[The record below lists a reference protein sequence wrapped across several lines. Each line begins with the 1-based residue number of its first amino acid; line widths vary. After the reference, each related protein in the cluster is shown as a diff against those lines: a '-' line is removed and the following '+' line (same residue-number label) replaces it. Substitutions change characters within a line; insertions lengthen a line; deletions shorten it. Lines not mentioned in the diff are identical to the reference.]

1 MVLFVWKANIWSID
15 IRYWSN
21 TRYRRNLSLVNNT
34 ICPNGQNNASS
45 STSTFYSYQNYI
57 MKPHAFTEYKCLEKW
72 SYNIL
77 FNSNENIHLVMY
89 LPVLRICFVQFINTI
104 HIKLLFHN
112 STMLLLRG
120 DSEGQTFFKRI
131 YNLCCQEA

>member
-1 MVLFVWKANIWSID
+1 
-15 IRYWSN
+15 
-21 TRYRRNLSLVNNT
+21 
-34 ICPNGQNNASS
+34 
-45 STSTFYSYQNYI
+45 

-120 DSEGQTFFKRI
+120 DSEGQHSLSEYTICVVKKLSLFNKGTIFFYLI
-131 YNLCCQEA
+131 GIELFLLQ

>member
-1 MVLFVWKANIWSID
+1 MLREMVI
-15 IRYWSN
+15 
-21 TRYRRNLSLVNNT
+21 
-34 ICPNGQNNASS
+34 
-45 STSTFYSYQNYI
+45 
-57 MKPHAFTEYKCLEKW
+57 
-72 SYNIL
+72 NIL

>member
-1 MVLFVWKANIWSID
+1 
-15 IRYWSN
+15 
-21 TRYRRNLSLVNNT
+21 
-34 ICPNGQNNASS
+34 
-45 STSTFYSYQNYI
+45 
-57 MKPHAFTEYKCLEKW
+57 MKPHALTEYKCLEKW

-89 LPVLRICFVQFINTI
+89 LPVPRICFVQFINTI